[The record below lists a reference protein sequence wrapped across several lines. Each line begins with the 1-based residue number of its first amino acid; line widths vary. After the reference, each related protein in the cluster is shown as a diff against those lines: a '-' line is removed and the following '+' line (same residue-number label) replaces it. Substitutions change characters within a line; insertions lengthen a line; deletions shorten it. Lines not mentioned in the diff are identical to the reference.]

1 MKTSYKVFGLM
12 LTFSLTLAWGESAA
26 QDYPTK
32 PIRFM
37 VGYPPGGG
45 HDIVSRTISQPLSE
59 RLGQQIVVEFKPGA
73 DSIIAAEYVA
83 KSPPDGYTL
92 FIAGANVMLLHPG
105 LQERLPYDPA
115 KDFIPIIKLSSY
127 RTVVAVHPSV
137 PATSMKELIALA
149 KAKPGGLFYAW
160 GAADFNVATELF
172 KKQAEVNIVAVRYK
186 GTNPSVMAAVAGEV
200 PIVAVSIGPSLGQ
213 LRAGKLR
220 ALAVSGTKRSPL
232 LADVPTMAESGLPE
246 SFNLGFWTALLAPA
260 GTPSA
265 IIDKLY
271 GELSTV
277 LKDERV
283 KDRFLSVSLEAEGMS
298 GTEMSAAL
306 KVDIPKWTK
315 LVKDLNIRT
324 N

>member
-1 MKTSYKVFGLM
+1 MKASNKVLGL
-12 LTFSLTLAWGESAA
+12 LLASVLMFACGGSAA
-26 QDYPTK
+26 QTYPTK
-32 PIRFM
+32 PIRFI

-45 HDIVSRTISQPLSE
+45 HDIVARTVSQPLSE
-59 RLGQQIVVEFKPGA
+59 RLGQQILVEFKPGA
-73 DSIIAAEYVA
+73 DSIIGAEYVA
-83 KSPPDGYTL
+83 KSAADGYTL
-92 FIAGANVMLLHPG
+92 FIAGANVFLLHPG
-105 LQERLPYDPA
+105 LQERLPYDPT
-115 KDFIPIIKLSSY
+115 KDFTPIIKLSSY

-137 PATSMKELIALA
+137 PAKSMKELIALA
-149 KAKPGGLFYAW
+149 KDKPGGLFYAW

-172 KKQAEVNIVAVRYK
+172 KKQADVNIVAVRYK

-232 LADVPTMAESGLPE
+232 LPDVPTMAESGLPE
-246 SFNLGFWTALLAPA
+246 SFNLGFWTALVAPA

-271 GELSTV
+271 SGLSSV
-277 LKDERV
+277 LKDDRV
-283 KDRFLSVSLEAEGMS
+283 KERFLSVSLEAEGMS

-315 LVKDLNIRT
+315 IVKDLNIRT

>member
-1 MKTSYKVFGLM
+1 MKASHKVLGL
-12 LTFSLTLAWGESAA
+12 LLASVFMFACGGSAA
-26 QDYPTK
+26 QSYPSK
-32 PIRFM
+32 PIRFI

-45 HDIVSRTISQPLSE
+45 HDIVARIVSQPLAE

-73 DSIIAAEYVA
+73 DSIIGAEYVA

-115 KDFIPIIKLSSY
+115 KDFTPIIKLSSY

-137 PATSMKELIALA
+137 QANSMKELIALA

-172 KKQAEVNIVAVRYK
+172 KKQADVNIVPVRYK
-186 GTNPSVMAAVAGEV
+186 GTNPSVLAAVAGEV
-200 PIVAVSIGPSLGQ
+200 PIVAVSIGPSLAQ
-213 LRAGKLR
+213 IRAGKLR
-220 ALAVSGTKRSPL
+220 ALAVSGTKRSAL
-232 LADVPTMAESGLPE
+232 LPDVPTMAESGLPE

-265 IIDKLY
+265 IIEKLY
-271 GELSTV
+271 SELSIV
-277 LKDERV
+277 LKDDRV
-283 KDRFLSVSLEAEGMS
+283 KERFASISLEAEGMS
-298 GTEMSAAL
+298 GSEMSAAL

-315 LVKDLNIRT
+315 VVKDLNIRT

>member
-1 MKTSYKVFGLM
+1 MPIPS
-12 LTFSLTLAWGESAA
+12 SARNTWPNRP
-26 QDYPTK
+26 PT
-32 PIRFM
+32 
-37 VGYPPGGG
+37 
-45 HDIVSRTISQPLSE
+45 
-59 RLGQQIVVEFKPGA
+59 
-73 DSIIAAEYVA
+73 
-83 KSPPDGYTL
+83 
-92 FIAGANVMLLHPG
+92 PG
-105 LQERLPYDPA
+105 LQERLPYDPVKA
-115 KDFIPIIKLSSY
+115 FAPIIKLSSY

-137 PATSMKELIALA
+137 RANSMKELIALA

-172 KKQAEVNIVAVRYK
+172 KKQAEVNIVPVRYK

-220 ALAVSGTKRSPL
+220 ALAVSGAKRSPL
-232 LADVPTMAESGLPE
+232 LPDVPTMAESGLPE
-246 SFNLGFWTALLAPA
+246 SFNLGFWTALVAPA
-260 GTPSA
+260 GTPGA

-271 GELSTV
+271 GELSSV
-277 LKDERV
+277 LRDERV
-283 KDRFLSVSLEAEGMS
+283 KERFLSVSLEAEGMP

-315 LVKDLNIRT
+315 IVKDLNIRT